1 MNEDVSTTRFY
12 GDLAEWWP
20 LISPVED
27 YQEEAAYFAGLLRSG
42 AHPAREVLELGS
54 GGGHNAF
61 HLKREFAL
69 TLVDLSEGM
78 LEVSRRL
85 NPECAHQ
92 IGDMRSVRLGKTF
105 DAVFA
110 HDAVD
115 YMATHDDLRNLTETA
130 FIHCRPEGVAIFA
143 PDATRES
150 FREDTNHGGADAP
163 DGRAARFLEWTRD
176 PAPDD
181 SWALVDYAF
190 LLRDAD
196 GSVRSVHETHR
207 IGVFSIAEWLA
218 ALDAAGFAAEAVD
231 EITAED
237 RPPRKI
243 FLGRRPR

>member
-42 AHPAREVLELGS
+42 APPAREVLELGS

-207 IGVFSIAEWLA
+207 IGVFSIPEWLA
-218 ALDAAGFAAEAVD
+218 ALTSAGFGADAVD
-231 EITAED
+231 EVTSEG
-237 RPPRKI
+237 RPPRKVI
-243 FLGRRPR
+243 LGRRPR

>member
-92 IGDMRSVRLGKTF
+92 IGDLRSVRLGRTF

-115 YMATHDDLRNLTETA
+115 YMTTHDDLRKLTETA
-130 FIHCRPEGVAIFA
+130 FIHCRPGGVAVFA

-150 FREDTNHGGADAP
+150 SGKIRTMAEPTHRTAAP
-163 DGRAARFLEWTRD
+163 PASSNGRATLTRTTPGRWSITPFSFETTTEAYGRFTK
-176 PAPDD
+176 PTA
-181 SWALVDYAF
+181 SASSAF
-190 LLRDAD
+190 PNGLR
-196 GSVRSVHETHR
+196 R
-207 IGVFSIAEWLA
+207 
-218 ALDAAGFAAEAVD
+218 
-231 EITAED
+231 
-237 RPPRKI
+237 
-243 FLGRRPR
+243 